1 MLHTWNEHNFKCQL
15 YLNFK
20 KPLLPHFSDNN
31 HREPAAGLE
40 PLNHPGLVPL
50 LLCKKTIS
58 PFLLQ
63 HLLILF
69 RSQPMALLLNLLG
82 RVEARCWSSLHST
95 GGNLPT
101 RLLLGPHPVPFLP
114 LGQKKPSFLF
124 LLIFFVLESP
134 SLDIFTATRDFFP
147 LLFSWSVSI
156 YVILWKCIL
165 LDNI

>member
-15 YLNFK
+15 YLNLK
-20 KPLLPHFSDNN
+20 KPILPHFSDNN

-58 PFLLQ
+58 PFLIQ
-63 HLLILF
+63 HLLIPF
-69 RSQPMALLLNLLG
+69 RSQPTALLLNFLG
-82 RVEARCWSSLHST
+82 RVEARCWSWGESPY
-95 GGNLPT
+95 LPAS
-101 RLLLGPHPVPFLP
+101 GPHPVPFLP
-114 LGQKKPSFLF
+114 LGQKKPSLFF

-147 LLFSWSVSI
+147 LLFSWSVSYI
-156 YVILWKCIL
+156 CVILWKCIL